1 MSNKRRPFFYIHQLE
16 QLVRLQLEST
26 LNPLGITA
34 GQYMILSLI
43 SNHEPISSAE
53 LSRLVRIT
61 AQSMGEFIKYL
72 ESKEWILRRE
82 DPSNKRVLLIE
93 TTVEGRVLLRRC
105 ELEVGNLEK
114 EFFKSV
120 SMQEMTAFEEI
131 LIKLNSVQFEFI
143 K

>member
-1 MSNKRRPFFYIHQLE
+1 MSSKRRPFFYIHQLE

-26 LNPLGITA
+26 LNPLGVTA

-43 SNHEPISSAE
+43 SHHEPISSAE

-72 ESKEWILRRE
+72 ERKDWIFRRE

-105 ELEVGNLEK
+105 EQEVDNLER

-120 SMQEMTAFEEI
+120 SAQEMTLLEGI
-131 LIKLNSVQFEFI
+131 LKKLSAGQH
-143 K
+143 

>member
-1 MSNKRRPFFYIHQLE
+1 MSSKRRPFFYIHQLE

-43 SNHEPISSAE
+43 SHHEPISSAE

-72 ESKEWILRRE
+72 ERKNWILRRE
-82 DPSNKRVLLIE
+82 DPGNKRVLLIE
-93 TTVEGRVLLRRC
+93 TTVEGRVLLRQC
-105 ELEVGNLEK
+105 EQEVGNLERD
-114 EFFKSV
+114 FFKSV
-120 SMQEMTAFEEI
+120 SAQELSLFEET
-131 LIKLNSVQFEFI
+131 LKRLSAG
-143 K
+143 

>member
-1 MSNKRRPFFYIHQLE
+1 MSSKRRPFFYIHQLE

-43 SNHEPISSAE
+43 SHHEPISSAE

-72 ESKEWILRRE
+72 ESKDWILRRE
-82 DPSNKRVLLIE
+82 DPCNKRVLLIE
-93 TTVEGRVLLRRC
+93 TTIEGRVLLRRC
-105 ELEVGNLEK
+105 EQEVGNLEK

-120 SMQEMTAFEEI
+120 PAQELVLFEET
-131 LIKLNSVQFEFI
+131 LKRLSAG
-143 K
+143 